1 VRIRTQNRLPLLL
14 NARYERAPLLAQIR
28 PRTTLAYRLVSEH
41 PEHHAGI
48 ERVLDRAFGPGRFA
62 KTSERVRE
70 RGAELEPELSRVALG
85 AADAI
90 IGVCRIWRIRAGETR
105 LHFLGPLAVDP
116 GQQGDGLGFALA
128 KEAVTA
134 VRIAGGA
141 GIVLVGAEP
150 FFRPLG
156 FTQIPEGRLR
166 MPGPVPPH
174 RFLWLELA
182 PGAFDRVRG
191 DIAQP

>member
-1 VRIRTQNRLPLLL
+1 
-14 NARYERAPLLAQIR
+14 
-28 PRTTLAYRLVSEH
+28 LAYRLVSEH

-48 ERVLDRAFGPGRFA
+48 ERVLERAFGPGRFA

-70 RGAELEPELSRVALG
+70 RGAHLEPELSRIALDEANTVA
-85 AADAI
+85 
-90 IGVCRIWRIRAGETR
+90 GVCRIWRISAGEAR

-116 GQQGDGLGFALA
+116 GRQGDGLGFALA
-128 KEAVTA
+128 KEAVAA

-156 FTQIPEGRLR
+156 FEQIPEGRLR
-166 MPGPVPPH
+166 MPGPVAPH
-174 RFLWLELA
+174 RFLWLQLT
-182 PGAFDRVRG
+182 PGAFDRARG
-191 DIAQP
+191 EITGP